1 MQGLLEMDVTKA
13 REFMRAHKE
22 ASGER
27 LSFTAWLIKC
37 IAQAISEFKHLQ
49 AYRKGKKLIIFD
61 DVDVGFTM
69 EREVGGRRVV
79 AGHIIRKANE
89 KKFRDIHEEIRS
101 AQSEVVAGAIV
112 GTGEDAKIVSRIQS
126 LPRLLRRVMVWWYK
140 RNVFMRKETQ
150 GTVGLTSVG
159 MFGKFRGWPLVLGPY
174 PAFFGIGGVEVRPGY
189 AEGRIERREHLR
201 MSMVFDHD
209 AADGADA
216 ARFAARLGELM
227 QEGFGMDI

>member
-13 REFMRAHKE
+13 REFIRVHKE

-49 AYRKGKKLIIFD
+49 AYRTGKKLIIFD
-61 DVDVGFTM
+61 DVDVGFTL
-69 EREVGGRRVV
+69 EREVGGKRVV
-79 AGHIIRKANE
+79 SGHIIRKANE
-89 KKFRDIHEEIRS
+89 KKFREIHEEIRS
-101 AQSEVVAGAIV
+101 AQSEVVEGALV
-112 GTGEDAKIVSRIQS
+112 GTGEDAKRVSRIQS
-126 LPRLLRRVMVWWYK
+126 LPRPLRRLMVWWYK
-140 RNVFMRKETQ
+140 RNVILRKETQ

-159 MFGKFRGWPLVLGPY
+159 TSGKFSGWPLALGPY
-174 PAFFGIGGVEVRPGY
+174 PAFFGVGGVEVKPGY
-189 AEGRIERREHLR
+189 VEDRIERREFLR
-201 MSMVFDHD
+201 MSMMFDHD

-227 QEGFGMDI
+227 QEGFGLEN